1 MMPLIRVAALSDVP
15 PGAMLPSLLNG
26 RELVVCN
33 ENGVIH
39 ALDGLCPHRN
49 GPLAQGNFVDGR
61 LVCPWHA
68 WEFHCDTACYDYDS
82 AIQLRRFPV
91 TIQNDDIY
99 VTVEAGVQDA

>member
-1 MMPLIRVAALSDVP
+1 MPLIRVAALSDVP

-68 WEFHCDTACYDYDS
+68 WEFHCDTGCYDYDS